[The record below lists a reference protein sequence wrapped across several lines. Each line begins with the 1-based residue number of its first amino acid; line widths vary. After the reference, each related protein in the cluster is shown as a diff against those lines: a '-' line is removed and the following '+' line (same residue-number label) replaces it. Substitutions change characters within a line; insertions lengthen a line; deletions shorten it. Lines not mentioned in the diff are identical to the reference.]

1 MGKISQWLIDKEERG
16 EVIYDEQRK
25 RYQDRAGAVARS
37 ASEGDAES
45 ECVRG
50 IMSLAPE
57 ESFFIATD
65 DEDHTQRKVS
75 ALRQRVHRI
84 QIAAPDKQFTV
95 RKRHENNQMGVRVF
109 RLPNENN

>member
-50 IMSLAPE
+50 HH
-57 ESFFIATD
+57 ESGTGGILFHCD
-65 DEDHTQRKVS
+65 
-75 ALRQRVHRI
+75 
-84 QIAAPDKQFTV
+84 
-95 RKRHENNQMGVRVF
+95 
-109 RLPNENN
+109 